1 MSDTGRIAF
10 AAYEEVLDAGGDF
23 TPRPGQRRMAKLV
36 AHVMARGTLD
46 RTEEVQERSI
56 AVIDAGTGVGKS
68 LGACVPAIAAA
79 LKRKARVIIS
89 TATVNLQEQLIQKD
103 LPRFRELMGQDFKIA
118 LGKGRSRY
126 VCKVKL
132 ARMSGEGSACEDDFF
147 ADEVPANTASAS
159 EHQIVMYRD
168 LGKQLRDGKWDGER
182 DSLTVD
188 ADSLRWPSIGADHH
202 TCTGKQCP
210 ERNGCTYFDARK
222 RVADADVV
230 VVNHDLLLA
239 SLQGGVLPNVEEC
252 LLVIDEAHELAEV
265 ASGQFT
271 YSLDLSSSRWINQ
284 LGTRIN
290 KVGKAL
296 EYPQT
301 QEAVDRVATM
311 AQGLQD
317 LQGLVMSM
325 YGSYI
330 NTTEKTARLEHGLVP
345 EPLVEPMRFLH
356 SVGRATGAT
365 LNDLAE
371 LLKTKLEAGPNP
383 ELSTMYTAL
392 GSLVPRLDDL
402 TGCMEMMLRQPKTGQ
417 DAEKP
422 DAKWFRFDDSP
433 GYVQITANVC
443 PQVAGDMLRSEFW
456 PRVRSAVL
464 TSATI
469 RSLGSFDFFLEEVG
483 LEGDPD
489 VQTMAVQSNF
499 DYASQ
504 GKLTVVMTRNKAR
517 DFDAFN
523 REVSGEMVGDIAEVR
538 HGALALFTSRAHME
552 MTHAAMP
559 EDLKQRVLVQGSMSR
574 SKLIAEH
581 RRRVD
586 AGEASTILGL
596 QSFGQGVDL
605 PGIYCETVFIAKL
618 PFAPPTDPVGQARAE
633 WLRKRGRDPFEE
645 LVVPAVGVKMTQW
658 TGRLI
663 RSETDTGTILCYDR
677 RLIDA
682 GFGRQIRK
690 GLPPYATFMR
700 NGGVLQDIAPLPRAK

>member
-1 MSDTGRIAF
+1 MSEIGRIAF
-10 AAYEEVLDAGGDF
+10 EAYEAVVAASSDF
-23 TPRPGQRRMAKLV
+23 APRPGQRQMAKLV
-36 AHVMARGTLD
+36 AGVMAKGTLD
-46 RTEEVQERSI
+46 RAEPEPERAI

-79 LKRKARVIIS
+79 LERKARVLIS

-103 LPRFRELMGQDFKIA
+103 LPRFRELMGKDFKIA
-118 LGKGRSRY
+118 LAKGRSRY
-126 VCKVKL
+126 VCTVKL
-132 ARMSGEGSACEDDFF
+132 ARMAGEASAGEDDFF
-147 ADEVPANTASAS
+147 ADDAPANATSAS
-159 EHQIVMYRD
+159 EHQIAMYRD
-168 LGKQLRDGKWDGER
+168 LGKQLRAGKWDGER
-182 DSLTVD
+182 DSLEVD
-188 ADSLRWPSIGADHH
+188 AETLRWPSIGADHH
-202 TCTGKQCP
+202 TCTGKRCP
-210 ERNGCTYFDARK
+210 ERQGCSFFEARK
-222 RVADADVV
+222 RVAEADVI

-239 SLQGGVLPNVEEC
+239 SLQGGVLPPVEES

-271 YSLDLSSSRWINQ
+271 YSLDLSSTRWINQ
-284 LGTRIN
+284 LGTRMN
-290 KVGKAL
+290 KVGASL

-301 QEAVDRVATM
+301 KEAVERVATL

-325 YGSYI
+325 YGSYV
-330 NTTEKTARLEHGLVP
+330 NTTDKTARLELGVVP
-345 EPLVEPMRFLH
+345 EHLIEPMQFLL
-356 SVGRATGAT
+356 SVGKATGAT
-365 LNDLAE
+365 LNELAE
-371 LLKTKLEAGPNP
+371 LLKDKLEAGPNP
-383 ELSTMYTAL
+383 ETSAMYTAL
-392 GSLVPRLDDL
+392 GALAPRLDEL
-402 TGCMEMMLRQPKTGQ
+402 TGCMEMMLRQPKPGQ
-417 DAEKP
+417 SAEKP
-422 DAKWFRFDDSP
+422 DAKWFRFDDTP
-433 GYVQITANVC
+433 GYVQVTANVC
-443 PQVAGDMLRSEFW
+443 PQVAGDMLRSELW

-469 RSLGSFDFFLEEVG
+469 RSLGSFDYFLEEVG
-483 LEGDPD
+483 LDGDPD
-489 VQTMAVQSNF
+489 VQTLAVKSTF

-504 GKLTVVMTRNKAR
+504 GKLTVVMTANKAR

-523 REVSGEMVGDIAEVR
+523 REVAGEMVADIAEVQR
-538 HGALALFTSRAHME
+538 GALALFTSRAHME

-574 SKLIAEH
+574 SRLIAEH

-605 PGIYCETVFIAKL
+605 PGAYCETVMIAKL
-618 PFAPPTDPVGQARAE
+618 PFVPPTDPVGQARAE

-663 RSETDTGTILCYDR
+663 RSNTDTGTIICYDR

-682 GFGRQIRK
+682 GFGRRIRK
-690 GLPPYATFMR
+690 GLPPYATFTR
-700 NGGVLQDIAPLPRAK
+700 SSGVIAPAA